1 MMRRST
7 EYIFRS
13 RRGLDGD
20 ESGLLSVGALPRR
33 LVKTVHSRG
42 ESARRRER
50 RVTAT
55 AEEEEHRQSIITG
68 PPSACFTE
76 RPKPVRT

>member
-13 RRGLDGD
+13 RLGLGGD
-20 ESGLLSVGALPRR
+20 ESGLLSVGAQSR

-55 AEEEEHRQSIITG
+55 AEEEEHRPSAITG
-68 PPSACFTE
+68 PPSACFTKSPE
-76 RPKPVRT
+76 PVRT